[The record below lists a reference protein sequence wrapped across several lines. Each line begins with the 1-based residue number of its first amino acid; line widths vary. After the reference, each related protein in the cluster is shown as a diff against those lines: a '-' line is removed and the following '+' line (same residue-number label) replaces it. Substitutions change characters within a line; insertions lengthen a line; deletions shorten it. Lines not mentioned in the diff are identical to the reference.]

1 MSYLGPG
8 MYTEAENL
16 RAIGRGEYLK
26 SVAES
31 PCDWCGAVPPD
42 PGFTMVHPCRYPI
55 GHLGRH
61 EWQRGR

>member
-31 PCDWCGAVPPD
+31 PDDWCGAVPPD
-42 PGFTMVHPCRYPI
+42 NTVVLPCRYPI
-55 GHLGRH
+55 DHPGRH